1 MCSYAFI
8 MANQIQHLP
17 VIEWQPER
25 APVARTYTAN
35 QSSANTDFGFIVS
48 MIAVAAV
55 CISGLTIAAA
65 TSVNTELPPT
75 YIHRSN

>member
-1 MCSYAFI
+1 

-17 VIEWQPER
+17 VIEWQPES
-25 APVARTYTAN
+25 APVPRSYAV
-35 QSSANTDFGFIVS
+35 QQPSSNTEFGFIVS

-55 CISGLTIAAA
+55 CVSGLAIAGI
-65 TSVNTELPPT
+65 TSVNTQPASQT